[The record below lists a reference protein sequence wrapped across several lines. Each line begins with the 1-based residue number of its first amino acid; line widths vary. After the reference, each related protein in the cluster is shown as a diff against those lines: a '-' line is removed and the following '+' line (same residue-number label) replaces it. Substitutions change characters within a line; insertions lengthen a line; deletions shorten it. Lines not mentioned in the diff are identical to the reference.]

1 METAG
6 NTVSEIVP
14 SFVAHVVVVVGAGL
28 AGIEVWWWDPFGA
41 AVFSYTGRPA
51 ALFDESVVWAAG

>member
-14 SFVAHVVVVVGAGL
+14 RATRTLRVVLSFQAAFGRSRAGSIVSL
-28 AGIEVWWWDPFGA
+28 I
-41 AVFSYTGRPA
+41 
-51 ALFDESVVWAAG
+51 